1 MFSIG
6 ILNTTIININ
16 LMNGTTL
23 QVTIKGVYL
32 IDKTPGPVPIV
43 LLEDDTKRMMP
54 IYIGISEA
62 ISINSALNHDIPP
75 RPMTHDLFV
84 SLLKRIGSTID
95 DILIDELN
103 QGVYYARMSVSM
115 DGKRFELDAR
125 PSDCIAIA
133 LRCGAPIHI
142 RESVMTEALI
152 TKEELQNVLPLE
164 SYIS

>member
-1 MFSIG
+1 
-6 ILNTTIININ
+6 
-16 LMNGTTL
+16 MNGTTL

-32 IDKTPGPVPIV
+32 IEKAPGPVPIV
-43 LLEDDTKRMMP
+43 LLEDEAKRMMP

-62 ISINSALNHDIPP
+62 ISINSALNHEIPP

-84 SLLKRIGSTID
+84 SLVTHLDSTID

-103 QGVYYARMSVSM
+103 EGVYYARMTVSM

-142 RESVMTEALI
+142 RDSVLSEAVMS
-152 TKEELQNVLPLE
+152 KEELQNVIPLE
-164 SYIS
+164 SYISG

>member
-1 MFSIG
+1 
-6 ILNTTIININ
+6 
-16 LMNGTTL
+16 MNGTTL

-32 IDKTPGPVPIV
+32 IEKAPGPVPIV
-43 LLEDDTKRMMP
+43 LLEDEAKRMMP

-62 ISINSALNHDIPP
+62 ISINSALNHEIPP

-84 SLLKRIGSTID
+84 SLVTHLDSTID

-103 QGVYYARMSVSM
+103 EGVYYARMTVSM

-142 RESVMTEALI
+142 RDSVLSEAVMS
-152 TKEELQNVLPLE
+152 KEELQNIVPLE
-164 SYIS
+164 SYISG

>member
-1 MFSIG
+1 
-6 ILNTTIININ
+6 
-16 LMNGTTL
+16 MNGTTL

-32 IDKTPGPVPIV
+32 IEKAPGPVPIV
-43 LLEDDTKRMMP
+43 LLEDEAKRMMP

-62 ISINSALNHDIPP
+62 ISINSALNHEIPP

-84 SLLKRIGSTID
+84 SLITRLDSTID

-103 QGVYYARMSVSM
+103 EGVYYARMIVSM

-142 RESVMTEALI
+142 RDSVLSEAVMS
-152 TKEELQNVLPLE
+152 KEELQNAVPLE

>member
-1 MFSIG
+1 
-6 ILNTTIININ
+6 
-16 LMNGTTL
+16 MNGTTL

-32 IDKTPGPVPIV
+32 IEKAPGPVPIV
-43 LLEDDTKRMMP
+43 LLEDEAKRMMP

-62 ISINSALNHDIPP
+62 ISINSALHHEIPP

-84 SLLKRIGSTID
+84 SLITHLDSTID

-103 QGVYYARMSVSM
+103 EGVYYARMTVSM

-142 RESVMTEALI
+142 RDSVLSEAVMS
-152 TKEELQNVLPLE
+152 KEELQNAVPLE
-164 SYIS
+164 SYISG

>member
-1 MFSIG
+1 
-6 ILNTTIININ
+6 
-16 LMNGTTL
+16 MNGTTL

-32 IDKTPGPVPIV
+32 IEKAPGPVPIV
-43 LLEDDTKRMMP
+43 LLEDEAKRMMP

-62 ISINSALNHDIPP
+62 ISINSALNHEIPP

-84 SLLKRIGSTID
+84 SLVTHLDSTID

-103 QGVYYARMSVSM
+103 EGVYYARMTVSM

-142 RESVMTEALI
+142 RDSVLSEAVMS
-152 TKEELQNVLPLE
+152 KEELQNVVPLE
-164 SYIS
+164 SYISG